1 MTALHPRVEAELAV
15 APGSNVAART
25 VVAIQ
30 PSDADPIWD
39 EMRIALPLD
48 GRLISRA
55 FDPGEPIATGAPIA
69 YVTKSGATYV
79 TKSGNRYVKKVQ
91 P

>member
-39 EMRIALPLD
+39 EMRVVVD
-48 GRLISRA
+48 GVMTSRA

-69 YVTKSGATYV
+69 FTTRAGDSYVTAG
-79 TKSGNRYVKKVQ
+79 GDRYVKRVA